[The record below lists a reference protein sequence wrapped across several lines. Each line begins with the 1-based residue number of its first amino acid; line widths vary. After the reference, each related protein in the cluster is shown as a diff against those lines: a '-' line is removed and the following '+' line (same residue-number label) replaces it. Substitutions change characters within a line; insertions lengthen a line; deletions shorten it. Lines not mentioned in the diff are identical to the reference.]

1 MPRQPPRTAPT
12 VPHPTHA
19 RTGWLRDHAVPLAH
33 LDPND
38 PLDDLEPLR
47 EIIGGARVVAIGEN
61 SHFISEFA
69 RMRQR
74 LLRFLVE
81 RCGFTVLAFEY
92 GFSEGFPLDA
102 WAQGAGADDELAAHL
117 AGTIPVGVG
126 EPLRWIR
133 RHNAT
138 AATPVRFAGIDV
150 PAAGGSLLPAL
161 APVADY
167 LREVDPQMLPVV
179 ETATRIAASFAGASA
194 ASAAP
199 AWTRLPAADQD
210 ALSAIL
216 ARLLIR
222 FRAVESLY
230 VSRGDQRAYDLAR
243 RHLEAAA
250 DADYGFRAMADLF
263 AGTGL
268 AADTS
273 ARDSYMAGS
282 VLWHLARC
290 APGTRMVLMAHNA
303 HIQKEPVSF
312 DGRLTRFPMGHYL
325 HRALGDDYFA
335 LGLTSTEGQTADM
348 RPDENA
354 PFGFTVAPT
363 PLRRPEPG
371 SIESSFSDADFGL
384 GLADLRRAR
393 REVTAGPGRT
403 RLQSAYL
410 HVPVLTAFDAML
422 NTANSTVFDD
432 VAVPSCRHWS

>member
-1 MPRQPPRTAPT
+1 MPVSPHRAPLS
-12 VPHPTHA
+12 
-19 RTGWLRDHAVPLAH
+19 GWLRNHAVPLTH
-33 LDPND
+33 LDPDD
-38 PLDDLEPLR
+38 PVDDLEPLR
-47 EIIGGARVVAIGEN
+47 EVIGDARVVAIGEN
-61 SHFISEFA
+61 SHFITEFKQ
-69 RMRQR
+69 MRQR
-74 LLRFLVE
+74 ILRFLVE
-81 RCGFTVLAFEY
+81 RCDFTVLAFEY

-102 WAQGAGADDELAAHL
+102 WAQGAGTDDELATHL
-117 AGTIPVGVG
+117 AGTIPVGVD

-138 AATPVRFAGIDV
+138 AATPVRFAGIDI

-161 APVADY
+161 GPVADY
-167 LREVDPQMLPVV
+167 LREVDPQTLPAV

-199 AWTRLPAADQD
+199 AWTRLPAPDQD

-230 VSRGDQRAYDLAR
+230 VSRSDQRRYDIAR
-243 RHLEAAA
+243 RHLEAAGS
-250 DADYGFRAMADLF
+250 ADYGFRAMADLF

-273 ARDSYMAGS
+273 ARDSYMAES
-282 VLWHLARC
+282 VLWHLRRC
-290 APGTRMVLMAHNA
+290 APGTRIVLAAHNA

-312 DGRLTRFPMGHYL
+312 GGHLTGFPMGHYL

-335 LGLTSTEGQTADM
+335 LGLTSTEGHTADM

-354 PFGFTVAPT
+354 PFGFTVEPT
-363 PLRRPEPG
+363 PLQQPEQG
-371 SIESSFSDADFGL
+371 SIEASFTDAGIGPAL
-384 GLADLRRAR
+384 VDLRRAR
-393 REVTAGPGRT
+393 HESTGGPGPDRT

-410 HVPVLTAFDAML
+410 HIPVLDAFDAVL
-422 NTANSTVFDD
+422 NTATSTVADD
-432 VAVPSCRHWS
+432 VGH